1 MSVSVATVI
10 SLAKTIS
17 VAESIAA
24 ALSHGIEAEV
34 AMLRD
39 VANNAIGPRE
49 VARSFINTHLAD
61 MPEVMTGEFI
71 VSYLDD
77 REQKQAKSQKKNH
90 ALWCVALQTTI
101 EIGHTSYDLLA
112 AVYKQW
118 ALDTLGKEWSKE
130 QCKGIAK
137 QYVKAMQD
145 LNILSQKLDKLEY
158 TDAEGNTREGVI
170 VKLAESFVTMMA
182 EETHSLRETSSM
194 RCRPLKNRPLDWK
207 STTEGVGS
215 LAGMKLIKG
224 QKYKG
229 TRVAPAVLEAVNKLQ
244 GVAFK
249 IAPEMVDAAYDM
261 LDNQHEYKSTEEELR
276 MYREIIS
283 MDVDAVY
290 YFPVTMDTRGRMYYR
305 GGLLTPQGTD
315 FAKATFQFAN
325 GALLGK
331 DGLKALYLHTANMFG
346 MDKISINKR
355 VAWVQHNLNAICSI
369 VDHVDLAEKFKGAN
383 VFQAL
388 VAAKELQ
395 RAHAWV
401 TGTSNSM
408 MDFMSHLVCHQD
420 GTCNGLQHMAAIT
433 KNRQTAVTVNCVA
446 SSHDDS
452 PADVYGIMADCA
464 AAITTGEVHRLIV
477 KYGRDMAKNP
487 VMITGY
493 GAGKDTI
500 ITNTA
505 KYLGKYNEDV
515 TLAQAIGEAYVEA
528 IKLNAGAV
536 KALTE
541 ALKARVTG
549 ALNAGKESFKW
560 VTADGF
566 VACTEYRDIE
576 CNRVRAGVFNAL
588 VPNMFPTP
596 LDTVKTTGAMAPN
609 FIHSI
614 DATHLRMV
622 VNDCDHD
629 LVSVHDSIGSHA
641 ATYFKTAKSIREQFV
656 KVHEYDALDNLC
668 VNMEAR
674 TPKFR
679 GDYNATE
686 ALESSYI
693 FS

>member
-1 MSVSVATVI
+1 MSVIHSGLVGQVVSPVTSI
-10 SLAKTIS
+10 
-17 VAESIAA
+17 AESINI
-24 ALSHGIEAEV
+24 ALMAGIEAEV

-39 VANNAIGPRE
+39 VANNSIGPRE
-49 VARSFINTHLAD
+49 VARAFINKELAS
-61 MPEVMTGEFI
+61 MPVLVDGDFLVT
-71 VSYLDD
+71 YLDGRD
-77 REQKQAKSQKKNH
+77 QKQTKAQKKNH
-90 ALWCVALQTTI
+90 ALWCVALQTTL

-118 ALDTLGKEWSKE
+118 AKETLGKDWSKE
-130 QCKGIAK
+130 QCKGVAK
-137 QYVKAMQD
+137 QFVKAMQD
-145 LNILSQKLDKLEY
+145 LNILSQKLDKREY
-158 TDAEGNTREGVI
+158 RDQNGDTKEGV
-170 VKLAESFVTMMA
+170 VVNLAEQFVALMSEM
-182 EETHSLRETSSM
+182 THELREHSTM
-194 RCRPLKNRPLDWK
+194 RCRPLKNRPLDWT
-207 STTEGVGS
+207 STTDGVGS
-215 LAGMKLIKG
+215 LAGLKLIKG
-224 QKYKG
+224 QKFNG
-229 TRVAPAVLEAVNKLQ
+229 TRVAKPVLEAVNRLQ
-244 GVAFK
+244 GVAFR

-261 LDNQHEYKSTEEELR
+261 LDNQHEYNSTEEELR
-276 MYREIIS
+276 MYREIIA
-283 MDVDAVY
+283 MDVNAVY
-290 YFPVTMDTRGRMYYR
+290 SFPVTMDTRGRMYYR

-315 FAKATFQFAN
+315 FCKAAFQFAN

-331 DGLKALYLHTANMFG
+331 TGFKALCLHTANMFG
-346 MDKISINKR
+346 MDKVSINKR
-355 VAWVQHNLNAICSI
+355 VTWVQNNWSQLMSI
-369 VDHVDLAEKFKGAN
+369 VDHVDLMQKFRGAN

-395 RAHAWV
+395 RVGVW
-401 TGTSNSM
+401 GTHD
-408 MDFMSHLVCHQD
+408 DFMSHLVCHQD

-464 AAITTGEVHRLIV
+464 AAITTGEVNRLIL

-500 ITNTA
+500 IANTA
-505 KYLGKYNEDV
+505 KYLAKYNEDV
-515 TLAQAIGEAYVEA
+515 TLAEQVGEAYVEA
-528 IKLNAGAV
+528 IKQNAGAV

-541 ALKARVTG
+541 ALKARVQQ
-549 ALNAGKESFKW
+549 ALNAGKERFKW

-588 VPNMFPTP
+588 VPTMYPTP
-596 LDTVKTTGAMAPN
+596 LDTVKTIGAMAPN

-622 VNDCDHD
+622 VNVCDHD

-641 ATYFKTAKSIREQFV
+641 ATYFTTAKAIREQFV
-656 KVHEYDALDNLC
+656 KVHEYDALGNLC
-668 VNMEAR
+668 ENMDVRA
-674 TPKFR
+674 PKFR
-679 GDYNATE
+679 GDYVTTE

>member
-1 MSVSVATVI
+1 MSVIHSALSSVAQSIT
-10 SLAKTIS
+10 LALTS
-17 VAESIAA
+17 
-24 ALSHGIEAEV
+24 GIEAEV

-39 VANNAIGPRE
+39 VANNAIGSRE
-49 VARSFINTHLAD
+49 VARAFINKELNN
-61 MPEVMTGEFI
+61 MPTLVEGDFLVT
-71 VSYLDD
+71 YLDD
-77 REQKQAKSQKKNH
+77 RDTKQTKAQKKNH
-90 ALWCVALQTTI
+90 ALWVVALQTTL

-112 AVYKQW
+112 GIYKQW
-118 ALDTLGKEWSKE
+118 AKDTLGKDWSKE
-130 QCKGIAK
+130 QCKGVAK
-137 QYVKAMQD
+137 LFVKAMQD

-158 TDAEGNTREGVI
+158 TDSEGNTREGVI
-170 VKLAESFVTMMA
+170 VKLAEPFVALMSEM
-182 EETHSLRETSSM
+182 THELREHSTM
-194 RCRPLKNRPLDWK
+194 RCRPMKNRPLDWE
-207 STTEGVGS
+207 STSVGVGS
-215 LAGMKLIKG
+215 LAGLKLIKG

-229 TRVAPAVLEAVNKLQ
+229 TKVTKPVLEAVNRLQ
-244 GVAFK
+244 GVVFK

-261 LDNQHEYKSTEEELR
+261 LDNQHEYNSTEEELR
-276 MYREIIS
+276 MYREIIE
-283 MDVDAVY
+283 MDVNAVY
-290 YFPVTMDTRGRMYYR
+290 SFPVTMDTRGRMYYR

-315 FAKATFQFAN
+315 FCKATFQFAN

-331 DGLKALYLHTANMFG
+331 TGFKALCLHTANMFG
-346 MDKISINKR
+346 MDKVSINKR
-355 VAWVQHNLNAICSI
+355 VAWVQNNWSQLMSI
-369 VDHVDLAEKFKGAN
+369 VDHVDLVEKFKGAN

-395 RAHAWV
+395 RVKVHADDHPDC
-401 TGTSNSM
+401 TYEN
-408 MDFMSHLVCHQD
+408 FMSHLVCHQD

-464 AAITTGEVHRLIV
+464 AAISTGEVHRLIV

-500 ITNTA
+500 IANTG
-505 KYLGKYNEDV
+505 KYLAKHNEDV

-541 ALKARVTG
+541 ALKARVQQ
-549 ALNAGKESFKW
+549 ALNAGKETFKW

-588 VPNMFPTP
+588 VPTMYPTP
-596 LDTVKTTGAMAPN
+596 LDTVKTIGAMAPN

-622 VNDCDHD
+622 VNVCDHD

-641 ATYFKTAKSIREQFV
+641 ATYFTTAKAIREQFV
-656 KVHEYDALDNLC
+656 KVHEYDALGNLC
-668 VNMEAR
+668 ENMDVR
-674 TPKFR
+674 GPKFR
-679 GDYNATE
+679 GDYVTTE